1 MHEHINIRK
10 EKLEL
15 KNIIGIRFKRLG
27 KIYFFNPK
35 GLKVKKGDKV
45 IVETSQ
51 GEEYA
56 EVLIPNRYVD
66 DDKIVAPLKKVLR
79 IATYKDIKRHEECKK
94 IEKEAFKI
102 CQEKIKEHGLNMG
115 LTEVECKFDNS
126 KILFYFTADGRI
138 DFRDLVRD
146 LAAIYKTRI
155 ELRQIGVRDEVKLIV
170 GNGVCGR
177 ELCCCT
183 FLSDFETVS
192 IKMAKEQNISLNPSK
207 ISGNCGRLMCCL
219 KYENEVYEEKLKK
232 LPNIGAIVKTEDG
245 EGEVDNIEILKE
257 RIRVKFKNEEGFT
270 YKKYDAKDVKI
281 IKDVEKEREDEEEIQ
296 NKKELEEL
304 EKLEQ
309 EDEKVLGGEKNGI

>member
-1 MHEHINIRK
+1 M
-10 EKLEL
+10 
-15 KNIIGIRFKRLG
+15 KNIIGIRFKKLG

-35 GLKVKKGDKV
+35 GLRVRKGDKV

-56 EVLIPNRYVD
+56 EVLIPNRHVE

-79 IATYKDIKRHEECKK
+79 IATYKDNKRHEECKK
-94 IEKEAFKI
+94 IEKEAFKV
-102 CQEKIKEHGLNMG
+102 CEEKRKEHRLDMI

-126 KILFYFTADGRI
+126 KIIFYFTADGRI

-155 ELRQIGVRDEVKLIV
+155 EMRQIGVRDEVKRIG

-183 FLSDFETVS
+183 FLSNFETVS

-219 KYENEVYEEKLKK
+219 KYENELYEEKLQH
-232 LPNIGAIVKTEDG
+232 LPNVGAIVKTEDG
-245 EGEVDNIEILKE
+245 EGEVDSIEILKE
-257 RIRVKFKNEEGFT
+257 KLRVKFKNEDGVYT

-281 IKDVEKEREDEEEIQ
+281 IKDAVSEQIDEEEIQ

-309 EDEKVLGGEKNGI
+309 EDKKVLGGEENGI

>member
-1 MHEHINIRK
+1 MK
-10 EKLEL
+10 GKLDL
-15 KNIIGIRFKRLG
+15 KNIVGIRFKKLG

-35 GLKVKKGDKV
+35 GIKVQKGDKV

-66 DDKIVAPLKKVLR
+66 DEKIVAPLKKVLR
-79 IATYKDIKRHEECKK
+79 MATSKDIKRHEECKK
-94 IEKEAFKI
+94 IEKEAFKV
-102 CQEKIKEHGLNMG
+102 CEQKIKEHKLNMI

-126 KILFYFTADGRI
+126 KILFYFTADGRV
-138 DFRDLVRD
+138 DFRELVRD

-155 ELRQIGVRDEVKLIV
+155 ELRQIGVRDEVKRIG

-183 FLSDFETVS
+183 FLSDFEAVS

-219 KYENEVYEEKLKK
+219 KYENDVYEDKLKH
-232 LPNIGAIVKTEDG
+232 LPNVGAIVKTEDG
-245 EGEVDNIEILKE
+245 VGEVDNIEILKE
-257 RIRVKFKNEEGFT
+257 KLRIKFKSEDGYT
-270 YKKYDAKDVKI
+270 YKKYEAKDVTI
-281 IKDVEKEREDEEEIQ
+281 IKDVEREQIDEEEIM

-304 EKLEQ
+304 ERLEQ
-309 EDEKVLGGEKNGI
+309 EDKKVLGGENNGI